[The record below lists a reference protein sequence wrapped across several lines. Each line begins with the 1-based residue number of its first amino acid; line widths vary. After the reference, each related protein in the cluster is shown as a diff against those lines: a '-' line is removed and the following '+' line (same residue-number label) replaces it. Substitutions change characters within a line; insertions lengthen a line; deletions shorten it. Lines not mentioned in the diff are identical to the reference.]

1 MSRRKRGNDE
11 EARDAEKEVGRN
23 MWGGA
28 ICEEEESRDEE
39 EGRDDDEEKE
49 EDRDDD
55 KEKEEDQD
63 DDEE

>member
-1 MSRRKRGNDE
+1 MRGEGMSRRKRGDE
-11 EARDAEKEVGRN
+11 EEAQDAEKEVGRN

-28 ICEEEESRDEE
+28 ICEEE

-55 KEKEEDQD
+55 KEKEKD
-63 DDEE
+63 

>member
-1 MSRRKRGNDE
+1 MTMRGERMSRRKRGDDE

-28 ICEEEESRDEE
+28 ICEEEE
-39 EGRDDDEEKE
+39 

-55 KEKEEDQD
+55 KEKEKDRD
-63 DDEE
+63 DDEEKEKD